1 MSESLMNTDITCI
14 SIHDAACHNCCKR
27 SIGCHSRC
35 GEYKKWHFTRK
46 IIALLQQSK
55 AQPDKKR
62 THARKYYTDIFKN
75 NRKYSLSF

>member
-55 AQPDKKR
+55 AQPDKK
-62 THARKYYTDIFKN
+62 KYYTYIFKN